1 MLGVGDI
8 VAGVANARAD
18 GAHADT
24 VDHLASVTVVPVNK
38 NISMHLGLSLID
50 SNYFI

>member
-24 VDHLASVTVVPVNK
+24 VDHLASVTVVPMHK
-38 NISMHLGLSLID
+38 YISVRLSSKAD
-50 SNYFI
+50 YFI